1 MIRENLMKIPSV
13 MQKRINS
20 GETSETFLHVSTT
33 SRFTLFKIATS
44 LGHMT
49 RCSLERST
57 AQRQCD
63 LIASVASVCTMY
75 LECSLSIAHIFQ
87 RLCVAAYLP
96 LLFKGSFRENLA
108 EMILCFLKCT
118 VCFGYTVPL
127 ILARRVLFGLCFILS

>member
-1 MIRENLMKIPSV
+1 MGNKLTKFENAA
-13 MQKRINS
+13 Q
-20 GETSETFLHVSTT
+20 
-33 SRFTLFKIATS
+33 LFQGWQRYQGKFD
-44 LGHMT
+44 MT

-57 AQRQCD
+57 AQRQRD

-108 EMILCFLKCT
+108 EMILYFLKCT
-118 VCFGYTVPL
+118 VCFGFTVPL
-127 ILARRVLFGLCFILS
+127 IPARRVLFGLCFILS

>member
-1 MIRENLMKIPSV
+1 
-13 MQKRINS
+13 MQKCINS
-20 GETSETFLHVSTT
+20 AETSETFLDVSTT
-33 SRFTLFKIATS
+33 SRFFFQDCNLIRS
-44 LGHMT
+44 HLT

-96 LLFKGSFRENLA
+96 LLFKGSLRENLA

-118 VCFGYTVPL
+118 VCFGFTVPL
-127 ILARRVLFGLCFILS
+127 IPARRVLFGLCFILS